1 MDKRKT
7 MNSHKLW
14 CPPKYGP
21 FVLFNYSSLHYNCIL
36 HCLAL
41 SICSNW
47 SIKQNKFQP
56 AEQALFFCV
65 LQASKGIHE
74 VSKKCHMH
82 NGGKT
87 FFFYALPC
95 HTCLVFLTR
104 LKSENKR
111 HFMQAISRKQ
121 KVQINETVSILA
133 KELTI
138 FFHYK
143 LKLKSQP
150 FSVFDQVFL
159 TL

>member
-1 MDKRKT
+1 MDNRKT

-14 CPPKYGP
+14 CLPK
-21 FVLFNYSSLHYNCIL
+21 CRL
-36 HCLAL
+36 HCLITPLYTIIVSYTIFAL

-56 AEQALFFCV
+56 AEQALFFRV
-65 LQASKGIHE
+65 LQASKGIRE

-95 HTCLVFLTR
+95 HTCLVFLTW